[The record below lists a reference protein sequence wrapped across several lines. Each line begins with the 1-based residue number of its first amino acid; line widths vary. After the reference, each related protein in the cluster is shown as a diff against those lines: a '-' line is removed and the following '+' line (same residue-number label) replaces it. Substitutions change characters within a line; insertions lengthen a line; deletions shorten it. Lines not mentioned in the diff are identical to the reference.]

1 MQTKLTLRL
10 DAALIDRAK
19 AYARKSGKP
28 VSQIVAGYFSLLDD
42 NPEKETSEFT
52 PIVRSLKGS
61 LKGAKVGK
69 KDYHKYREESH
80 LNIFSP
86 EELLLMLESKKASE
100 TQ

>member
-10 DAALIDRAK
+10 DDELINRAK
-19 AYARKSGKP
+19 SYAKKSGKS

-42 NPEKETSEFT
+42 KPEKETSEFT

-69 KDYHKYREESH
+69 KDYYEYLEDKH
-80 LNIFSP
+80 L
-86 EELLLMLESKKASE
+86 
-100 TQ
+100 